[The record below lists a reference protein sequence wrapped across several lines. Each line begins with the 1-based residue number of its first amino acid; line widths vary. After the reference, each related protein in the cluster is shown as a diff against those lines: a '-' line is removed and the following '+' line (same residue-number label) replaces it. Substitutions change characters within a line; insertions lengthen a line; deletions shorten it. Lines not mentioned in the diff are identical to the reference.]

1 MNRHVAFRAWSPE
14 GADGGSFGDG
24 AHDGTSAAD
33 GGLRVAVPSRSREYD
48 DPHRPAEP
56 PGRFEEATWTSPE
69 VTPGFGATE
78 VIVSWNAS
86 TPAGTWL
93 ELAVSARLADG
104 TRTGWYVLGRWAE
117 TDQDIAPT
125 SVDGQDDACASV
137 AVETLQLSPER
148 PAVSY
153 RVRVAL
159 LRRTGTPATPVVRLI
174 AATASALPPFQ
185 PGPKRTPLPSPVID
199 VPAYSQ
205 QVHRGEYPEL
215 DSGGQSWCS
224 PTSVSMVL
232 AHWGRGPTPAD
243 YAWVDPA
250 CQDRFV
256 DHAARHCFDHLYQG
270 AGNWAFNT
278 AYAARFGTRAF
289 VTRLRGLEEA
299 ELFVAAGIPLVLS
312 VAFAEDELDGA
323 GYDTQG
329 HLLVLVGVNE
339 HGDVVCNDPASHG
352 EASNDKVRTTYDRAQ
367 LERAWIRAS
376 GGVTYV
382 IHPPDVPL
390 PAPPVPAEP
399 NW

>member
-1 MNRHVAFRAWSPE
+1 MNRHVALRTWSPE
-14 GADGGSFGDG
+14 GGSGFAGGS
-24 AHDGTSAAD
+24 HNGTTAA
-33 GGLRVAVPSRSREYD
+33 GGELRIAVPSAAREYD
-48 DPHRPAEP
+48 DPHRPAEHA
-56 PGRFEEATWTSPE
+56 GRFEEATWTSPE

-78 VIVSWNAS
+78 LIVSWNAS
-86 TPAGTWL
+86 TPSGTWL
-93 ELAVSARLADG
+93 EVAASARLADG
-104 TRTGWYVLGRWAE
+104 TDTGWRVLGRWAE
-117 TDQDIAPT
+117 TDSDIAPT
-125 SVDGQDDACASV
+125 SVGGQDDHQASV
-137 AVETLQLSPER
+137 RVDTLRLAQ
-148 PAVSY
+148 PAVCY

-159 LRRTGTPATPVVRLI
+159 LRRPGTPATPVVRLI
-174 AATASALPPFQ
+174 AAAASALPSFQ
-185 PGPKRTPLPSPVID
+185 PRPARAHVPSTVID
-199 VPAYSQ
+199 VPPYSQ
-205 QVHRGEYPEL
+205 QVHRGEYPEY

-232 AHWGRGPTPAD
+232 AHWGRGPDPAD

-250 CQDRFV
+250 FSDRFV

-278 AYAARFGTRAF
+278 AYAARFGMGAF
-289 VTRLRGLEEA
+289 VTRLRGLDEA

-329 HLLVLVGVNE
+329 HLLVLVGIDE

-382 IHPPDVPL
+382 IHPPDVAL
-390 PAPPVPAEP
+390 PAPLVPEEP

>member
-1 MNRHVAFRAWSPE
+1 MNRHVAFEAWSAFE
-14 GADGGSFGDG
+14 GG
-24 AHDGTSAAD
+24 AHDGTSVAA
-33 GGLRVAVPSRSREYD
+33 GELRIAAPSRTREYD
-48 DPHRPAEP
+48 DPHRPTEHA
-56 PGRFEEATWTSPE
+56 GRFEEATWTSPE

-78 VIVSWNAS
+78 VIVSWNAE
-86 TPAGTWL
+86 TPPGTWL
-93 ELAVSARLADG
+93 EVAVSARLADG
-104 TRTGWYVLGRWAE
+104 TDTGWRVLGRWAE
-117 TDQDIAPT
+117 TDADIAPT
-125 SVDGQDDACASV
+125 SVGGQDDAVASV
-137 AVETLQLSPER
+137 AVDTLQLSPGR
-148 PAVSY
+148 PALSY

-159 LRRTGTPATPVVRLI
+159 LRRPGTPATPVVRLLG
-174 AATASALPPFQ
+174 ATASALPHD
-185 PGPKRTPLPSPVID
+185 LPAAPPRPPRPSRPSAGTVID
-199 VPAYSQ
+199 VPSYSQ
-205 QVHRGEYPEL
+205 QVHRGEYPEY

-232 AHWGRGPTPAD
+232 AHWGRGPAPAD
-243 YAWVDPA
+243 YAWVDEGLK
-250 CQDRFV
+250 DRFV
-256 DHAARHCFDHLYQG
+256 DHAARHCFDHLYRG

-278 AYAARFGTRAF
+278 AYAARFGFRAF
-289 VTRLRGLEEA
+289 VTRLRGLDEA

-329 HLLVLVGVNE
+329 HLLVLVGIDE

-382 IHPPDVPL
+382 IHPPDVAL
-390 PAPPVPAEP
+390 PTPPFPEEP

>member
-1 MNRHVAFRAWSPE
+1 MNRHVAFEAWSAFE
-14 GADGGSFGDG
+14 GGT
-24 AHDGTSAAD
+24 HEGTSAAHGD
-33 GGLRVAVPSRSREYD
+33 LRIATPGGSREYD
-48 DPHRPAEP
+48 DPHRPAEAA
-56 PGRFEEATWTSPE
+56 GRFEEATWTSPE
-69 VTPGFGATE
+69 VTPGFGVTE

-93 ELAVSARLADG
+93 EVAVCARLVDG
-104 TRTGWYVLGRWAE
+104 TGTGWRVLGRWAE
-117 TDQDIAPT
+117 TDCDIAPT
-125 SVDGQDDACASV
+125 SVGAQDDAAASV
-137 AVETLQLSPER
+137 AVDTLQLGR

-159 LRRTGTPATPVVRLI
+159 LRRPGAPATPVVRLVG
-174 AATASALPPFQ
+174 ASASALPPDLPAAS
-185 PGPKRTPLPSPVID
+185 PGPFPGRVID
-199 VPAYSQ
+199 VPSYSQ
-205 QVHRGEYPEL
+205 QVHRGEYPEY
-215 DSGGQSWCS
+215 DSGGKSWCS

-232 AHWGRGPTPAD
+232 AHWGRGPAPAD
-243 YAWVDPA
+243 YAWVDPGLT
-250 CQDRFV
+250 DRFV
-256 DHAARHCFDHLYQG
+256 DHAARHCFDHHYQG

-278 AYAARFGTRAF
+278 AYAARFGMRAF
-289 VTRLRGLEEA
+289 VTRLRGLQEA

-323 GYDTQG
+323 GYDSQG
-329 HLLVLVGVNE
+329 HLLVLVGIDE

-382 IHPPDVPL
+382 IHPPDVAL
-390 PAPPVPAEP
+390 PAPPVAAEP